1 MLPSNKAMYRT
12 IVFIKLINNRQQLVI
27 NYMYF
32 EAKKSM
38 RTEKM
43 GTKPNE
49 KHFQHV
55 SNETIIIAWA
65 NNRMYVY
72 IIIHFVKCV
81 GEPHDFKP
89 LSTCLMLFFWLLK
102 N

>member
-1 MLPSNKAMYRT
+1 
-12 IVFIKLINNRQQLVI
+12 
-27 NYMYF
+27 MYF

-38 RTEKM
+38 RTKKL

-49 KHFQHV
+49 KQHFQHV

-89 LSTCLMLFFWLLK
+89 LSTCLMLFCFVLFFLVVKKLNRTQLLTIESFYR